1 MATPYPELVWTQ
13 TSPGTWQRSIDE
25 VEEFYASMPVLY
37 EGSGLMF
44 FAITGHISLTFDT
57 TGINDSSDA
66 AKRVDEALKSA
77 WLALRHDHPTIAS
90 QVTRDLTTG
99 KWTKTYQQLK
109 DEADHQSWISKTL
122 VPISTGQTGVEWANS
137 QPPAPKI
144 PTLFILSPPSTTT
157 TNLIRRDLVLRS
169 PHDIID
175 GIGTLTLLNNLIT
188 HASKAFSSPTTPNP
202 QTFTGS
208 EAANLSPPYRIAANV
223 PPTLT
228 SAQPARLATMAA
240 QKFEAMNP
248 PPGTQLIDM
257 PYRRGKLLPG
267 RHQRVAITL
276 TADQT
281 ARLTAAC
288 KSAGATV
295 THAFHAAIALVVR
308 DIQPPSTRGPE
319 TKRVRYVNYILR
331 NERGSCQPPYN
342 SSQHPAALYHSV
354 PGQSLVVDMDL
365 PDSSDDAKSPSNK
378 DEFFPVVQIMK
389 DFYHSV
395 KDDKEHY
402 ALASTI
408 WAAGNPTVPISSTP
422 LPVPPPKEHPSVS
435 ISSMGRV
442 DGIIAPK
449 TGAVE
454 AYDPWV
460 TGEELGNGLGLF
472 LGTFR
477 GDLCLS
483 AAFNDAWHTETDV
496 LEFLRRCED
505 VVFRG
510 FGLSLE

>member
-1 MATPYPELVWTQ
+1 MDTPYPELVWTQ
-13 TSPGTWQRSIDE
+13 TSSGTWQRSIDE
-25 VEEFYASMPVLY
+25 VEEFYSAMPILY

-44 FAITGHISLTFDT
+44 FAITGHVSLTFDT
-57 TGINDSSDA
+57 AGINNHSEAD
-66 AKRVDEALKSA
+66 KCVDEALKNA

-109 DEADHQSWISKTL
+109 DEADQQSWINKTL
-122 VPISTGQTGVEWANS
+122 VPVTTEQTSAEWANS

-144 PTLFILSPPSTTT
+144 PTLFVLSPPSNT
-157 TNLIRRDLVLRS
+157 TNLIRRDLILRS
-169 PHDIID
+169 PHNIID

-188 HASKAFSSPTTPNP
+188 HASKALSSPNTPTP
-202 QTFTGS
+202 LSFTGS
-208 EAANLSPPYRIAANV
+208 EAANLSPPYRIAASV

-228 SAQPARLATMAA
+228 QSQTKRLATMAA
-240 QKFEAMNP
+240 QKSAAMNP
-248 PPGTQLIDM
+248 PSGIQLIDM

-276 TADQT
+276 TEEQT

-308 DIQPPSTRGPE
+308 DIQPSSTRGPE
-319 TKRVRYVNYILR
+319 AKRVRYVNYILR
-331 NERGSCQPPYN
+331 NERASCQPPFN
-342 SSQHPAALYHSV
+342 SAKHPAALYHSV
-354 PGQSLVVDMDL
+354 PGQSLIVDMDL
-365 PDSSDDAKSPSNK
+365 PASDDDANSSHNK
-378 DEFFPVVQIMK
+378 DEFLPVVQIMK

-408 WAAGNPTVPISSTP
+408 WAAGNPTVPLSPDP

-449 TGAVE
+449 TGAIE

-477 GDLCLS
+477 GELCLS
-483 AAFNDAWHTETDV
+483 AAFNDAWHTEADV
-496 LEFLRRCED
+496 LDFLKRCEA